1 MTEGHALFLEGR
13 RNLTFPRVQQSFA
26 PTLRYMIKR
35 IVKELKKLKCKGK
48 SLDKLL
54 KCLE

>member
-26 PTLRYMIKR
+26 PTLRYMID
-35 IVKELKKLKCKGK
+35 ELKKLKCKGK